1 MGIGESVFHFND
13 MEKKFLL
20 KNANRILE
28 NTSTMPLSSTMPLLR
43 KAFAGIVRTLWK
55 RFQVK
60 FFHLLFV

>member
-28 NTSTMPLSSTMPLLR
+28 NTSTMPLLR
-43 KAFAGIVRTLWK
+43 KVFAGIV
-55 RFQVK
+55 
-60 FFHLLFV
+60 